1 MDPVQQVVQN
11 HGDLI
16 FDFCEST
23 LRSPANAQ
31 IIFRNTLKD
40 IKKTASEYLGTQ
52 NERAWALKMTY
63 QNIKNFSEKHHLQQS
78 NEERL
83 QTDTGMPTSAR
94 LKNFE
99 SYFQRLHT
107 DDQILF
113 LLKDKYGLTYSEI
126 ATTMGIPENSLKMR
140 RQQALRTL
148 EEWLWDKST

>member
-1 MDPVQQVVQN
+1 
-11 HGDLI
+11 
-16 FDFCEST
+16 
-23 LRSPANAQ
+23 
-31 IIFRNTLKD
+31 
-40 IKKTASEYLGTQ
+40 
-52 NERAWALKMTY
+52 MTY